1 MSLYPLNEFYQTYR
15 LRRRLLSAG
24 DSSFWN
30 KESVQSGLDTGASL
44 YPYSLIEP
52 VALDRRP
59 DLGLEFLKEELK
71 NSVSLEDKHIQ
82 EHIKLKR
89 RAEVLKKLHRSI
101 DNLNY
106 ECEEEGFA
114 SVSDTAKES
123 AKRILNAVYKKFPD
137 YEYHIYPAEDR
148 EIAVDCNPQKGKGAL
163 ILCDS
168 EGGAAYFST
177 LDGKNTRFRC
187 DCISD
192 FAYEHLW
199 KIFGRFDQKKIYR
212 PVRYAVSDSA
222 TESRIGKLRQDECRN
237 KLKTKKNLTDAGFF
251 SSMLP
256 DWPKKLS
263 RLYKKE
269 NIESDNQ
276 DEYFYRI
283 SSSTSAA

>member
-1 MSLYPLNEFYQTYR
+1 MSLYPLNELYPTYGF
-15 LRRRLLSAG
+15 RRLLSVSA
-24 DSSFWN
+24 SSFLD
-30 KESVQSGLDTGASL
+30 KESFKANLDKEASL

-52 VALDRRP
+52 VALDRP
-59 DLGLEFLKEELK
+59 DLGLEFLTAELK
-71 NSVSLEDKHIQ
+71 NSASLEDKHIQ

-101 DNLNY
+101 ENLNY
-106 ECEEEGFA
+106 ECKEEGFA
-114 SVSDTAKES
+114 PVSDTAKES
-123 AKRILNAVYKKFPD
+123 AKKILNAVYKKFPD

-168 EGGAAYFST
+168 KGGAAYFST
-177 LDGKNTRFRC
+177 LDGRNTRFRC
-187 DCISD
+187 DCIAD

-199 KIFGRFDQKKIYR
+199 KIFEQFDQKNIYR
-212 PVRYAVSDSA
+212 PVRYTVSDSA
-222 TESRIGKLRQDECRN
+222 TESRIGKLFKQDECKN
-237 KLKTKKNLTDAGFF
+237 KLTTKKSLTDAGFF
-251 SSMLP
+251 SSVLP

-263 RLYKKE
+263 RFYKKE

-276 DEYFYRI
+276 DEYFYKT